1 MRKSKIL
8 RQKFT
13 PNMIE
18 NLKKGILLRIGD
30 TLETLQLRLM
40 LNQETIVNE
49 ENISPTLK
57 EAIDFYKSI
66 TQQNQQA
73 NQVIQEC
80 EDTIEKLLL
89 LKKHSPDLSID
100 SMVKLYNNYEAFPK
114 AAFQKELSNNIE
126 IHQGL
131 E

>member
-1 MRKSKIL
+1 
-8 RQKFT
+8 
-13 PNMIE
+13 MIE
-18 NLKKGILLRIGD
+18 YLKKGILLRIGD

-131 E
+131 EKN

>member
-1 MRKSKIL
+1 
-8 RQKFT
+8 
-13 PNMIE
+13 MIE
-18 NLKKGILLRIGD
+18 HLKKGILLKIGD

-40 LNQETIVNE
+40 LNKETIINE

-57 EAIDFYKSI
+57 EAIDFYKGVA
-66 TQQNQQA
+66 QQNQQA

-114 AAFQKELSNNIE
+114 ADFQKELWNNIG
-126 IHQGL
+126 IRQGL
-131 E
+131 Q

>member
-1 MRKSKIL
+1 
-8 RQKFT
+8 
-13 PNMIE
+13 MIE
-18 NLKKGILLRIGD
+18 NLKKGILLKIGD
-30 TLETLQLRLM
+30 TLETLQLRLI
-40 LNQETIVNE
+40 LNRETIVSE

-57 EAIDFYKSI
+57 EAIGFYKRV

-73 NQVIQEC
+73 NRVIQEC

-114 AAFQKELSNNIE
+114 ADFQKELWNNLGIR
-126 IHQGL
+126 QGSQ
-131 E
+131 